1 MLNCYVLSP
10 SILVFDAIA
19 GKPSTELVDP
29 LTFLAIQQHC
39 TLSEDFIDIVPT
51 ANSITLYLRD
61 PKRREF
67 WQNYILEHYLKFEYQ
82 RANAT
87 VHHVPTRYGG
97 AYGVDLTALSTLL
110 NLSVDEIITQHSS
123 FEYIVSFMGFL
134 PGFGYLT
141 GLPPA
146 LHVPRKAVPST
157 KVPRGSVAIAEA
169 LSAIY
174 PSASP
179 GGWHVIG
186 QTDLKLFEP
195 TSPHPCL
202 FKPGDVVR
210 FEALND

>member
-10 SILVFDAIA
+10 SILVFDGIA
-19 GKPSTELVDP
+19 DKSSTESVAP

-39 TLSEDFIDIVPT
+39 TLYEDFIDIVPT

-67 WQNYILEHYLKFEYQ
+67 WRNYILEHYLKFEYQ
-82 RANAT
+82 RADAT
-87 VHHVPTRYGG
+87 VHCVPTRYGG
-97 AYGVDLTALSTLL
+97 AYGTDLAALSTLL
-110 NLSVDEIITQHSS
+110 SQSVDEIIMQHSA
-123 FEYIVSFMGFL
+123 FEYMVSFMGFL

-157 KVPRGSVAIAEA
+157 KVPSGSVAIAEA

-186 QTDLKLFEP
+186 QTDLKLFDP
-195 TSPHPCL
+195 NSTHPCL
-202 FKPGDVVR
+202 FKPGDIVR